1 MSTGV
6 LVQNAA
12 KLKEVTNKAT
22 VIVLTLIIT
31 IQIFRWEM
39 FTHP

>member
-6 LVQNAA
+6 ILQNEG
-12 KLKEVTNKAT
+12 KLKVDTNKAT
-22 VIVLTLIIT
+22 VIVPTLIIT
-31 IQIFRWEM
+31 IQIFRGKM